1 MIKDSYGFGFRQAV
15 PRKIHELTE
24 MGKIKLICFPK
35 QAKTNPMIPIML
47 IYCKSHKKFMG
58 QDTQT

>member
-1 MIKDSYGFGFRQAV
+1 MIKDSHGFGFRQAV
-15 PRKIHELTE
+15 PRKIHELTK